1 MLHDGIR
8 RGWAAWKEMFDARV
22 WALSL
27 LRRSVHGLR
36 TWRLQAA
43 METWEADRQV
53 IAYRLPLIAS
63 DCL

>member
-1 MLHDGIR
+1 MP
-8 RGWAAWKEMFDARV
+8 GWEAWKEMFDARV
-22 WALSL
+22 WAFSL

-43 METWEADRQV
+43 LETWEADRQV
-53 IAYRLPLIAS
+53 IAT